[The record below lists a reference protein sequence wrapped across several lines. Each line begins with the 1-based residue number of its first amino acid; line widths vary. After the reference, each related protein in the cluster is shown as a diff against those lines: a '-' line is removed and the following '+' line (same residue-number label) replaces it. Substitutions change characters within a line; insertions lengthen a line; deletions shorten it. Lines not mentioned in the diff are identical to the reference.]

1 MKERKK
7 LIFIIVLLVVLICVI
22 GVVTFMVTRNKES
35 KSNTN
40 TNTTNTEEKKEPN
53 DVKIDDFSYAFLK
66 LEDNKENFIYSPLS
80 IKYALYMLRDGA
92 DNNTKDQLDKLLK
105 DTTLTKY
112 KNIDKVL
119 SLANSIFI
127 RDTYKDK
134 VYDSYT
140 NTLKDNY
147 NAEVIYDAFKDA
159 TNVNNWISD
168 KTFGIIKNMLNDAIF
183 ANPELEMLLV
193 NALAIDMDW
202 EYKFENENTHE
213 AKFTKENNEVINVAM
228 MSKELYGSKILN
240 NEDYTIVSL
249 PLKKYEDTSLEFVAI
264 LPLKEDIHSFV
275 TSDDFNT
282 KLEKALSN
290 MENLPTDKDYYVYLP
305 RFKYDRRTS
314 LEEDLQKLGV
324 TDAFLPVADFSKIAE
339 TKLVV
344 DKVLHKADIELSE
357 RGIKA
362 AAATVITLKEN
373 AMIEQRERVNLSFN
387 KPFMYI
393 IRDTK
398 TNELWFVG
406 TVYEP
411 LKWEDVKDDYK

>member
-1 MKERKK
+1 
-7 LIFIIVLLVVLICVI
+7 
-22 GVVTFMVTRNKES
+22 
-35 KSNTN
+35 
-40 TNTTNTEEKKEPN
+40 
-53 DVKIDDFSYAFLK
+53 
-66 LEDNKENFIYSPLS
+66 
-80 IKYALYMLRDGA
+80 
-92 DNNTKDQLDKLLK
+92 
-105 DTTLTKY
+105 
-112 KNIDKVL
+112 
-119 SLANSIFI
+119 
-127 RDTYKDK
+127 
-134 VYDSYT
+134 
-140 NTLKDNY
+140 
-147 NAEVIYDAFKDA
+147 
-159 TNVNNWISD
+159 
-168 KTFGIIKNMLNDAIF
+168 
-183 ANPELEMLLV
+183 
-193 NALAIDMDW
+193 
-202 EYKFENENTHE
+202 
-213 AKFTKENNEVINVAM
+213 M

-275 TSDDFNT
+275 TSDDFNA
-282 KLEKALSN
+282 KLEKALSS

-305 RFKYDRRTS
+305 RFKYNRGTS
-314 LEEDLQKLGV
+314 LEKDLQKLGV

-362 AAATVITLKEN
+362 AAATVITLRDN
-373 AMIEQRERVNLSFN
+373 AMIEQRERVNLTFD

-411 LKWEDVKDDYK
+411 LKWENVKDDYK